1 MAPMYDEDE
10 DIWTGAGLSKE
21 IARQRL
27 AERQRQAPEVSGMD
41 RAVGAMKGAL
51 GSAGTGASIGTA
63 VEPGVGTM
71 VGAGIGALLG
81 GITGAAGAKSS
92 ETAPSTSQVKEG
104 LGTAKDLYKE
114 VKFPGATKALKE
126 TAEDP
131 NLDLADFAED
141 MGYSG

>member
-10 DIWTGAGLSKE
+10 DIWTGAGLSKD
-21 IARQRL
+21 IAQRRL
-27 AERQRQAPEVSGMD
+27 AERQGRPAEPSGGD

-51 GSAGTGASIGTA
+51 GGASTGAQLGSFIPGIGTA
-63 VEPGVGTM
+63 IGAGVGALAGGIGGAVTASPSEKAPSASQVEQGVSTAKKAYKEAKYPGVT
-71 VGAGIGALLG
+71 
-81 GITGAAGAKSS
+81 
-92 ETAPSTSQVKEG
+92 Q
-104 LGTAKDLYKE
+104 
-114 VKFPGATKALKE
+114 ALKE

>member
-10 DIWTGAGLSKE
+10 SIWTGAGLSKE

-41 RAVGAMKGAL
+41 RAVGAMKGA
-51 GSAGTGASIGTA
+51 AGGASTGASLGSFFPGIGTA
-63 VEPGVGTM
+63 IGAGVGA
-71 VGAGIGALLG
+71 VAGGLGGALTASPSEKAPSASQVEQG
-81 GITGAAGAKSS
+81 MSTAKKAYKEAKYPGIT
-92 ETAPSTSQVKEG
+92 Q
-104 LGTAKDLYKE
+104 
-114 VKFPGATKALKE
+114 ALKE
-126 TAEDP
+126 TAEDS